1 MPLAGLELHQLENT
15 FQIDGVAVPAKVGG
29 CNLRLKLAGNAHY
42 ISTGAQMKAA
52 GITYSDHDTFGQL
65 MRRLQL

>member
-1 MPLAGLELHQLENT
+1 MPLAGLELQQLENA
-15 FQIDGVAVPAKVGG
+15 FQIDGVAVTAEIGG
-29 CNLRLKLAGNAHY
+29 CNLRLKLAGNAHD